1 MNTINN
7 RVVELIKEQES
18 YRDVL
23 YTSLQETDD
32 NPETL
37 YNVSKILLKVNL
49 ITKEI
54 YDNGVDDEL
63 YDLYFDYVRY
73 LKAEKYLKCKGAHE
87 KIINYT
93 NAKSVERN

>member
-7 RVVELIKEQES
+7 KIVELITEQES
-18 YRDVL
+18 YRGVL
-23 YTSLQETDD
+23 YTTLKETDD
-32 NPETL
+32 NPESL
-37 YNVSKILLKVNL
+37 YKVSEILLKVNL

-63 YDLYFDYVRY
+63 YDLYYDYVQL
-73 LKAEKYLKCKGAHE
+73 LKSEKYLKCRGALE

-93 NAKSVERN
+93 NANIVDRD